1 MRELRGGGG
10 TLIGCLQVPMMWL
23 SALLLAETLSGTP
36 AVAVQSSTPQ
46 ACFIF
51 GEVFWSTTQISAML
65 SSNCAI
71 RIERKERRKS
81 CTGRQ
86 VVGLL
91 WMLSL
96 LILGWPVGIAWADDT
111 RLKPSTGVSQ
121 PTPQASHSV
130 APKQAAVAPAEAGAN
145 PLQSATVAP

>member
-71 RIERKERRKS
+71 RIERKERRIIM
-81 CTGRQ
+81 TGPNKIIE
-86 VVGLL
+86 VLIPEDPGLHEFIYR
-91 WMLSL
+91 W
-96 LILGWPVGIAWADDT
+96 GHRTAHFDDET
-111 RLKPSTGVSQ
+111 VEIVKISG
-121 PTPQASHSV
+121 
-130 APKQAAVAPAEAGAN
+130 GA
-145 PLQSATVAP
+145 

>member
-1 MRELRGGGG
+1 ME
-10 TLIGCLQVPMMWL
+10 Q
-23 SALLLAETLSGTP
+23 
-36 AVAVQSSTPQ
+36 
-46 ACFIF
+46 
-51 GEVFWSTTQISAML
+51 
-65 SSNCAI
+65 
-71 RIERKERRKS
+71 S

-121 PTPQASHSV
+121 PTPQASPSV
-130 APKQAAVAPAEAGAN
+130 TPKQAAAPPAEAGTN
-145 PLQSATVAP
+145 PQQSATTPTDRQAHKSKLLNTTQNPFDDQHPVAPLP